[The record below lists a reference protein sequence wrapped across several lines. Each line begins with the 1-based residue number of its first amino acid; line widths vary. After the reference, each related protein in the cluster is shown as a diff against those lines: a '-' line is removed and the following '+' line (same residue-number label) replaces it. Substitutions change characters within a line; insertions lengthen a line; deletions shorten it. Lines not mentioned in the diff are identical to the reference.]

1 MIVSRCA
8 LCGGK
13 VEEREISEE
22 VRVGNDFIIVE
33 NVKAGVC
40 VECGEQYYP
49 PGVVDKLRNI
59 ERSMVDKK
67 RLEELDIIG
76 NTYRVKYGVTF

>member
-1 MIVSRCA
+1 MCQDVRFV
-8 LCGGK
+8 
-13 VEEREISEE
+13 VEKLKKEKL
-22 VRVGNDFIIVE
+22 VKKRVGNDFIIVE